1 MTKFLNGLP
10 VYGLGRKFLI
20 VTKKALV
27 DNFIKA
33 VGDDDSIVCDIYLL
47 IAFLIFLVVHF
58 RQFPLVNI

>member
-1 MTKFLNGLP
+1 MEMKKFLNGLP

-33 VGDDDSIVCDIYLL
+33 VRYDDSIYW
-47 IAFLIFLVVHF
+47 
-58 RQFPLVNI
+58 

>member
-1 MTKFLNGLP
+1 MIRAGYAEMKTFLNRLP

-33 VGDDDSIVCDIYLL
+33 VMKI
-47 IAFLIFLVVHF
+47 
-58 RQFPLVNI
+58 QFVLTF